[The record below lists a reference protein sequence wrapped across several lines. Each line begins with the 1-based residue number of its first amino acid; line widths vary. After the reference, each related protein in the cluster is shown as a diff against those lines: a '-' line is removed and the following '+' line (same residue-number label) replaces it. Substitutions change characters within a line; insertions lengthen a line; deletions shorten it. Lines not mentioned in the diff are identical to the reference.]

1 MSPVAH
7 EFIFGVK
14 LGTSALK
21 TLSPVI
27 KHEAIKLSSAVKPTV
42 QKSLL
47 FAAKYPKFST
57 SFGTVTTGG
66 IGYHMVGYS
75 HYHQVR
81 KVTQKIYDKHSLE
94 IDKLSDKIVES
105 KTPTLKKDE
114 LLEAVKMAREE
125 LELTHEIQDNSD
137 YGCTVL
143 RSGDPNPTRFHDS
156 SKELVQTLKDTV
168 GDLL

>member
-1 MSPVAH
+1 MFPATH
-7 EFIFGVK
+7 ESIFGVK
-14 LGTSALK
+14 LGASALK

-27 KHEAIKLSSAVKPTV
+27 KHEAIKLPSAVKPAV

-47 FAAKYPKFST
+47 FAAKYSKFST
-57 SFGTVTTGG
+57 SFSTVTTGG

-94 IDKLSDKIVES
+94 IDELSCKIVES
-105 KTPTLKKDE
+105 KAPALKKDE
-114 LLEAVKMAREE
+114 LLESVKMAREE
-125 LELTHEIQDNSD
+125 LGLTHEIQDNSD

-156 SKELVQTLKDTV
+156 SKELVQTLKDTI

>member
-1 MSPVAH
+1 MSPATH

-14 LGTSALK
+14 LGASTLK
-21 TLSPVI
+21 TLPPVI
-27 KHEAIKLSSAVKPTV
+27 KHEAIKLSSAVKPAV

-75 HYHQVR
+75 HYYQVR
-81 KVTQKIYDKHSLE
+81 KVTRKIYDKHSLE
-94 IDKLSDKIVES
+94 IDKLSEKIVES
-105 KTPTLKKDE
+105 KAPTLKKDE
-114 LLEAVKMAREE
+114 LLGAVKIAREE

-143 RSGDPNPTRFHDS
+143 RNGDPNPTRFHDS
-156 SKELVQTLKDTV
+156 SKELVETLKDTV

>member
-1 MSPVAH
+1 MSPATH

-14 LGTSALK
+14 LGASALK

-27 KHEAIKLSSAVKPTV
+27 KHEAIKISSAVKPAV
-42 QKSLL
+42 QKSFL
-47 FAAKYPKFST
+47 FAAKYPQFST
-57 SFGTVTTGG
+57 SFCTVTVGG

-75 HYHQVR
+75 HYNQIR

-94 IDKLSDKIVES
+94 IDELSDKIVES
-105 KTPTLKKDE
+105 KIPTLKRDE
-114 LLEAVKMAREE
+114 LLEAIEKAREE

-143 RSGDPNPTRFHDS
+143 RSGDPNPTRFYDS
-156 SKELVQTLKDTV
+156 SKELVQTLKETA